1 MRQLRSA
8 RSRSVFRPLVLL
20 LLCAVTLG
28 GIGLLP
34 AAAAEPKVLTGTIGQ
49 AAYRIELPA
58 TWNGTLVLYSHGYV
72 APGSPN
78 PALAVSDPVTGAALL
93 AQGYALVGTSY
104 STTGWALEQA
114 FAEQIAVLDLFAAQ
128 VGTPKRTIAWG
139 DSLGGMITAGLVQ
152 RNPERFV
159 GALPLCGVLM
169 GGVATWNGSLDA
181 TFAFKQLLAPQDAAL
196 QIVKIANPQ
205 ANVTR
210 ALGLLQ
216 AAQGTPQGRA
226 RLALAAAFN
235 QVPDWYDPAT
245 ARPAAT
251 DYAARQRNQA
261 AWLANPALPFA
272 FGLRAE
278 MEARAG
284 GNPSFNVG
292 VNYRE
297 LFARSAD
304 RDLVEALYA
313 ESGLDLAADLAAIDA
328 APRIA
333 ADPQALDYLQRYI
346 TFNGKLAVPVLT
358 LHTLADGLVAAE
370 GETAYRDVVNAAGA
384 GDRLRQLFIERP
396 GHCTFTPAER
406 LTAFGALINRIDT
419 GNWPDATLSPA
430 ALNAAA
436 TALGPNFNVLLQAS
450 GRPTVAAFTA
460 TTPAPFLRPFDARS
474 TAPVPS
480 PPPTGGGGFLPGLPN
495 TGAGGGRRE
504 FPLPVLFAVS
514 IAGASGLFVGTRWSR
529 RHRAA

>member
-1 MRQLRSA
+1 MRQPRSA
-8 RSRSVFRPLVLL
+8 RSRPILRPLVLL
-20 LLCAVTLG
+20 LLCVLFLG
-28 GIGLLP
+28 GEAGLLP
-34 AAAAEPKVLTGTIGQ
+34 VAAAEPKVLSGTVGQ

-93 AQGYALVGTSY
+93 AQGYALAGTSY

-114 FAEQIAVLDLFAAQ
+114 LVEQIALLDLFAAQ

-139 DSLGGMITAGLVQ
+139 DSLGGMIAAGLVQ
-152 RNPERFV
+152 RNPERLA

-169 GGVATWNGSLDA
+169 GGVAAWNGALDA
-181 TFAFKQLLAPQDAAL
+181 AFAFKQLLAPQDAAL
-196 QIVKIANPQ
+196 QVVKIADPQ

-216 AAQGTPQGRA
+216 TAQGTPQGRA

-251 DYAARQRNQA
+251 DYAVRQKNQA
-261 AWLANPALPFA
+261 AWLANPLLPFA
-272 FGLRAE
+272 FGQRAE
-278 MEARAG
+278 VEARAG

-292 VNYRE
+292 VNYRD

-304 RDLVEALYA
+304 RDLVRALYA
-313 ESGLDLAADLAAIDA
+313 EAGLDLAADLAAIEA
-328 APRIA
+328 APRLA
-333 ADPQALDYLQRYI
+333 ADPQALDYLRRYI
-346 TFNGKLAVPVLT
+346 VFDGKLAVPVLT
-358 LHTLADGLVAAE
+358 MHTLADGLVAAE

-406 LTAFGALINRIDT
+406 LTAFGVLVNRLDSGTWNVAALT
-419 GNWPDATLSPA
+419 PA

-436 TALGPNFNVLLQAS
+436 TALGPDFNVLLQAN

-460 TTPAPFLRPFDARS
+460 NTPAPFLRPFDARS
-474 TAPVPS
+474 TVPVPT

-495 TGAGGGRRE
+495 TGAGGADR
-504 FPLPVLFAVS
+504 LPGGGAAVMLVV
-514 IAGASGLFVGTRWSR
+514 GWSGLFAYGR
-529 RHRAA
+529 RRLRRRAA